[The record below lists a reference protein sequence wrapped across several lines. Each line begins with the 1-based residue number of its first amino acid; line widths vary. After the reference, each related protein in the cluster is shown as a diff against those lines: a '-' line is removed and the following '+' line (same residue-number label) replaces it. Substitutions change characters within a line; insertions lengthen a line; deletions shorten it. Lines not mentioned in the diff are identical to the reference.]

1 MTASTT
7 VYSCA
12 PQFFGNGTLDW
23 DSDPI
28 NVLLLSSSYTFNQTS
43 HAQLSDVSG
52 SEIANGNGYLTGG
65 TTCAATVTR
74 AGGITTFTLADAVW
88 VATGGSIPNFRSI
101 VGYGNLTRNG
111 VTGPLAFYGLADI
124 TPADIPATANGATL
138 RIRINT
144 AGIFTSP

>member
-12 PQFFGNGTLDW
+12 PQFFGDGTMDW
-23 DSDPI
+23 NSDQI
-28 NVLLLSSSYTFNQTS
+28 NVMLVQSTYVFNQTS
-43 HAQLSDVSG
+43 HAQLSDVSAF
-52 SEIANGNGYLTGG
+52 EVANGNGYVTGG
-65 TTCAATVTR
+65 TTCAGTVSR
-74 AGGITTFTLADAVW
+74 AGALSTFGLADAVW
-88 VATGGSIPNFRSI
+88 IATGGSIPTFRGI
-101 VGYGNLTRNG
+101 VGYANVTRNG